1 MTLYIRILKIL
12 KHYPLSLIIIGII
25 LYLSLAN
32 FSGVELTDIT
42 NLDKV
47 AHFCM
52 YAGFC
57 SVLWFEYHI
66 SHKRTNKTRIFWGA
80 IIAPIVFSATIE
92 VIQATLAEG
101 RSGDWY
107 DLLFNILGTLFASVL
122 GIFVIRPIAEKYSFK
137 KRAKKENKNSFVG

>member
-12 KHYPLSLIIIGII
+12 KHYPLSLVIIGVI

-32 FSGVELTDIT
+32 FSGVQLSNIT
-42 NLDKV
+42 NIDKV

-66 SHKRTNKTRIFWGA
+66 SHKKTDKSRIFWGA
-80 IIAPIVFSATIE
+80 IIAPIVFSAAIE
-92 VIQATLAEG
+92 ILQMTMAKG

-122 GIFVIRPIAEKYSFK
+122 GVFIIKPMAGKYNLKRKREREKP
-137 KRAKKENKNSFVG
+137 AG